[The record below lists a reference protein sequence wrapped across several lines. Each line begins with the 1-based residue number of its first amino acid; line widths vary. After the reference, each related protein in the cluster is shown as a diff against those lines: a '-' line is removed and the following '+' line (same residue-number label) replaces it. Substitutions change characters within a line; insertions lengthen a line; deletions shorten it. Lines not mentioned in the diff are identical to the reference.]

1 MPIFV
6 RALVLAD
13 TTLFL
18 AGPPEPAESRSAKL
32 KLKAPDKAEAAF
44 LGRQGAVLR
53 RVSAAD
59 GKTLAEYKLESSPVF
74 DGMIA
79 AQRRIFISLQDGSLV
94 CFGQ

>member
-1 MPIFV
+1 MSVFV

-13 TTLFL
+13 KTLFL
-18 AGPPEPAESRSAKL
+18 AGPPEPAEARTSNL

-44 LGRQGAVLR
+44 LGKQGAVLWG
-53 RVSAAD
+53 VSAAD

-79 AQRRIFISLQDGSLV
+79 ARSRIYISLQDGSLV
-94 CFGQ
+94 CFGK

>member
-18 AGPPEPAESRSAKL
+18 AGPPEPDDTRRSEL
-32 KLKAPDKAEAAF
+32 TLEDPDKAEAAF
-44 LGRQGAVLR
+44 LGRKGALLCAVA
-53 RVSAAD
+53 AAD
-59 GKTLAEYKLESSPVF
+59 GRQLAQYKLESPPVF

-79 AQRRIFISLQDGSLV
+79 ARGQMFISLQDGSLL
-94 CFGQ
+94 CFGK

>member
-1 MPIFV
+1 MPVFV

-18 AGPPEPAESRSAKL
+18 AGPPEPAESRNATL

-44 LGRQGAVLR
+44 LGAQGAALWL
-53 RVSAAD
+53 VSAAN
-59 GKTLAEYKLESSPVF
+59 GKTLAQYKLESSPVF

-79 AQRRIFISLQDGSLV
+79 ARSRIFISLQDGSLV
-94 CFGQ
+94 CFGR